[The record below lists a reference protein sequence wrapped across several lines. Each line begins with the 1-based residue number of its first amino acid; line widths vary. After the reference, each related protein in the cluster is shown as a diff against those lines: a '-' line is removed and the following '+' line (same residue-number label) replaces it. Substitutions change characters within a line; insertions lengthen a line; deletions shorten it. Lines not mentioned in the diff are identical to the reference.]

1 MKKDAITYLNWA
13 NPKLI
18 ANSYEQVFYDE
29 NASEFNIETSKFNEN
44 RSIFDMIKS
53 VAVLRG
59 LLNRHLIND
68 EIEMFPLSALQN
80 PVVENAILLQMP
92 SFEFEGHTI
101 LIPTYSVEINDLYY
115 QNQSVLKVEK
125 SEYVTNPN
133 YDVIDP
139 FKTYGFSLL
148 SSPFTRLIPLDINTF
163 DTKVFYHHD
172 FETMFFVRKD
182 CTLEAELPLFDEK
195 VKNRNR
201 IDLFK
206 SLNRVAKAYFDNDI
220 VALFTLMKDLNLI
233 STNCYEECIQH
244 HHKYLKRMNKNDL

>member
-59 LLNRHLIND
+59 LLNRHMIND

-80 PVVENAILLQMP
+80 PTVENAILLQIP
-92 SFEFEGHTI
+92 SFEFQGHNI

-125 SEYVTNPN
+125 NEYLNNPN

-139 FKTYGFSLL
+139 FKTYGFALL
-148 SSPFTRLIPLDINTF
+148 SSSFTRLIPLDINT
-163 DTKVFYHHD
+163 DEIKVFYHHD
-172 FETMFFVRKD
+172 FETLFFVRND

-195 VKNRNR
+195 VKNRHR

-206 SLNRVAKAYFDNDI
+206 SLNRVAKAYFAKDI
-220 VALFTLMKDLNLI
+220 AALFTLMKELNLI
-233 STNCYEECIQH
+233 SANCYEECMH
-244 HHKYLKRMNKNDL
+244 HQNKYQKRMNKNDL